1 MNFWLELLI
10 SIFLLGGALFALVG
24 SIGLARL
31 PDFFTRVHAPTTGT
45 TLGVGGTLIGSVIY
59 FNVTGAWL
67 TLHEL
72 LISMFLFITAPVSG
86 HMMAKAAMH
95 LRVKTMPG
103 TRGKPWVTPVAQ
115 SIAKDQD
122 LS

>member
-1 MNFWLELLI
+1 MSLWLEILI
-10 SIFLLGGALFALVG
+10 AFFLLGGALFALVG

-45 TLGVGGTLIGSVIY
+45 TLGVGGTIIGSVIY
-59 FNVTGAWL
+59 FNVSGDFL
-67 TLHEL
+67 SLHEL

-95 LRVKTMPG
+95 LKIKYAPH
-103 TRGKPWVTPVAQ
+103 TRGKPWKT
-115 SIAKDQD
+115 D
-122 LS
+122 

>member
-10 SIFLLGGALFALVG
+10 SFFLLGGALFALVG

-45 TLGVGGTLIGSVIY
+45 TLGVGGTIIGSVIY
-59 FNVTGAWL
+59 FNVSGSFL
-67 TLHEL
+67 SLHEL

-95 LRVKTMPG
+95 LKVGRAPQ
-103 TRGKPWVTPVAQ
+103 TRGEPWKT
-115 SIAKDQD
+115 D
-122 LS
+122 

>member
-1 MNFWLELLI
+1 MNIWLELII

-31 PDFFTRVHAPTTGT
+31 PDFYTRVHAPTTGT

-59 FNVTGAWL
+59 FNLTGGWF
-67 TLHEL
+67 TMHEL

-86 HMMAKAAMH
+86 HMMTKAAMH
-95 LRVKTMPG
+95 LCVTSAPG
-103 TRGKPWVTPVAQ
+103 TRGKPWSAPRKIKN
-115 SIAKDQD
+115 S
-122 LS
+122 